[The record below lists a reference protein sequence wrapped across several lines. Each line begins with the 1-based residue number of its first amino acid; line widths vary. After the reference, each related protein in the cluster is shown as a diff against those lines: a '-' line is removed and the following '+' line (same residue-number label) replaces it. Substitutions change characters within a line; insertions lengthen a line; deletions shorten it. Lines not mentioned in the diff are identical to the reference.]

1 MTQDLTS
8 GCRLPNTNA
17 TTIHPLDASSAG
29 FQGVTASMKEDEIPD
44 IDDVAVETA
53 KRRAEELAEGKVP
66 GIPAAEVMRRARER
80 LK

>member
-1 MTQDLTS
+1 
-8 GCRLPNTNA
+8 
-17 TTIHPLDASSAG
+17 
-29 FQGVTASMKEDEIPD
+29 MKEDEIPD

-80 LK
+80 LE